1 MSTKVLTLQGVPYV
15 VNTLTQDV
23 SMYGIDSSPIIGK
36 LSDDK
41 KSVNL
46 FPDWQTKAGTALNTY
61 RQILKQTTQEA
72 MNKATDFHNK
82 N

>member
-15 VNTLTQDV
+15 VNVTTQEV
-23 SMYGIDSSPIIGK
+23 FLYGITRSPVIGK

-46 FPDWQTKAGTALNTY
+46 FPDWQTKAEPALVQY
-61 RQILKQTTQEA
+61 RQVLKQTTQDA
-72 MNKATDFHNK
+72 MQRATDFHAK

>member
-41 KSVNL
+41 KSVIL
-46 FPDWQTKAGTALNTY
+46 FPDWQTKADAALTTY

-72 MNKATDFHNK
+72 MNRATDFHNK